1 MVKVFN
7 PSTFSI
13 KLASKPKKETKST
26 VNGSNIS
33 RKCYAIV
40 AVIDGEYKAIVN
52 HEKKSIYLREDSDLS
67 NEQLVLPFTEKSLS
81 LKDKTYVWL
90 KHKDKYGKHVCV
102 IRNNYLTTH
111 LHPGIDTQYDA
122 IRENLLIAGHI
133 VRKDGKMYFE
143 YEDLIAYHYLAECHL
158 CEVKV
163 DNTKPLFNK

>member
-7 PSTFSI
+7 SRTFSI

-40 AVIDGEYKAIVN
+40 AIIDGEYKAIVN
-52 HEKKSIYLREDSDLS
+52 YEKNPIYLREGGELS

-90 KHKDKYGKHVCV
+90 KHKDKYGNHIC
-102 IRNNYLTTH
+102 IMRDHLTAH
-111 LHPGIDTQYDA
+111 FHPGVDTQYNA
-122 IRENLLIAGHI
+122 IRENLLLAGHI

-143 YEDLIAYHYLAECHL
+143 YENLVAYHYLAGCYL
-158 CEVKV
+158 YEVKV